1 MRSGNIIEAIGH
13 TPLVEIGRMSPKKEV
28 RIFAKLEGQN
38 LGGSASV
45 KDRIAKYMIERA
57 EQSSE
62 LTPEKTI
69 LEATS
74 GNTGIALAMLGRRKG
89 YKVKV
94 VMPDSVSLER
104 RQLLDLYGAEIVLT
118 KGGVSQ
124 AIEVAREI
132 AARDNSYFVPDQ
144 FSNPANPLA
153 HYETTGAEIL
163 EDLPELKIDVLVAGI
178 GTGGTIMGAGKRL
191 KEHNPS
197 IKLIGVEPPPNDP
210 IQGLRC
216 LAEGFVPPI
225 MDLSLLDEMVTVTSQ
240 EAGLAADELLTR
252 EGIFAGISSGAVI
265 HLALK
270 IAQRTDS
277 RNIVVVLPD
286 GGWKYLSM
294 TPFST
299 SSRRGSK

>member
-1 MRSGNIIEAIGH
+1 MRSGNIVEAIGH
-13 TPLVEIGRMSPKKEV
+13 TPLVEIARMSPKKEV

-57 EQSSE
+57 EKSSE

-74 GNTGIALAMLGRRKG
+74 GNTGIALAMIGRRKG

-197 IKLIGVEPPPNDP
+197 IKLIGIEPPPNDP

-240 EAGLAADELLTR
+240 EAGLAANELLTR

-277 RNIVVVLPD
+277 GNIVVVLPD